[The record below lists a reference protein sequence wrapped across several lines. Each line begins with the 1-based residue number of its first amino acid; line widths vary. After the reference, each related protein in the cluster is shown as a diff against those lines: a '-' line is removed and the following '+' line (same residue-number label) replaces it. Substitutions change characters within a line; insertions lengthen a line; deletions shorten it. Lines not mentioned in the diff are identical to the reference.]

1 MDLQKIQAYM
11 QQEGIGAWL
20 VYDFRGVNPV
30 LWQLLGQRRHTT
42 RRVFLIVPAAGAPR
56 LLGSAVEPEA
66 LAGLGVEIAHYA
78 SWEQL
83 HALLRDA
90 VDGLPQ
96 VAMEYWPG
104 GTLPMVSWVDG
115 GTLDLVR
122 SLGPEVVSSADLCQV
137 ALATWS
143 ADALASHRD
152 ACRQVAEVK
161 DAAFEYIRRRLHT
174 GFRLS
179 SSRSLTE
186 FAVQS
191 FIVAELEQRGLDSGH
206 PPIVAVNGNSGNP
219 HYEPHADTA
228 APIEPGAWILIDLW
242 ARHPGEQH
250 VFGDMTW
257 VAFAGPRVPA
267 AHAEVFAAVREAR
280 DQVLAQLD
288 TAWRTDEVLQ
298 GWQLDQVARQVL
310 TQHGLGE
317 QFVHRTGHSLGPGPS
332 IHALGVNLDDLE
344 THDARSILPGTGF
357 SVEPGAYLP
366 EFGVRLEVNVYV
378 DPETG
383 PEVTTPIQNEVILL
397 L

>member
-20 VYDFRGVNPV
+20 VYDFRGGNPV
-30 LWQLLGQRRHTT
+30 LWQLLGQRRQTT

-56 LLGSAVEPEA
+56 LLGSAVEPKA
-66 LAGLGVEIAHYA
+66 LAGLGVEIALYA
-78 SWEQL
+78 SWQQL

-90 VDGLPQ
+90 VTGLSQ

-104 GTLPMVSWVDG
+104 GALPTASWVDG
-115 GTLDLVR
+115 GTLELVR
-122 SLGPEVVSSADLCQV
+122 SLGPQVVSSADLCQV

-143 ADALASHRD
+143 AAALAAHRD

-161 DAAFEYIRRRLHT
+161 DLAFAYISRRLHT
-174 GFRLS
+174 GLS
-179 SSRSLTE
+179 E
-186 FAVQS
+186 FDVQA
-191 FIVAELEQRGLDSGH
+191 FIVAELERRGLDIGH
-206 PPIVAVNGNSGNP
+206 RPIVGVNGNSGNP
-219 HYEPHADTA
+219 HYEPHPDTA

-257 VAFAGPRVPA
+257 VAFAGRSVPA
-267 AHAEVFAAVREAR
+267 AHAEVFAAVRQAR
-280 DQVLAQLD
+280 DQVLARLD
-288 TAWRTDEVLQ
+288 AAWRTGEVLQ
-298 GWQLDQVARQVL
+298 GWQLDQVARRVL
-310 TQHGLGE
+310 TERGFGE
-317 QFVHRTGHSLGPGPS
+317 RFVHRTGHSLGPGPS

-378 DPETG
+378 DPACG
-383 PEVTTPIQNEVILL
+383 PEVTTPIQNDVVLL

>member
-1 MDLQKIQAYM
+1 M

-20 VYDFRGVNPV
+20 VCDFRGGNPV
-30 LWQLLGQRRHTT
+30 LWQLLGQRRQTT

-56 LLGSAVEPEA
+56 LFGAAVEPEA
-66 LAGLGVEIAHYA
+66 LAGLGVAIVHYA
-78 SWEQL
+78 SWQQL
-83 HALLRDA
+83 HALLHAA
-90 VDGLPQ
+90 VGALSA

-104 GTLPMVSWVDG
+104 GMLPAVSWVDG

-143 ADALASHRD
+143 ADALAAHRD

-161 DAAFEYIRRRLHT
+161 DAAFEYIRDRLHT
-174 GFRLS
+174 G
-179 SSRSLTE
+179 LTE
-186 FAVQS
+186 FDVQA
-191 FIVAELEQRGLDSGH
+191 FIVAALAQRGLDSGH
-206 PPIVAVNGNSGNP
+206 PPIVGVNANSGNP
-219 HYEPHADTA
+219 HYDPHADAA

-250 VFGDMTW
+250 VFSDITW
-257 VAFAGPRVPA
+257 VAFVGPRVPA

-280 DQVLAQLD
+280 DQVLARLD
-288 TAWRTDEVLQ
+288 SAWRTGEVLQ
-298 GWQLDQVARQVL
+298 GWQLDQVARQIL
-310 TQHGLGE
+310 TKHGLGE

-332 IHALGVNLDDLE
+332 IHALGANLDDLE
-344 THDARSILPGTGF
+344 SHDARSILPGTGF

-366 EFGVRLEVNVYV
+366 EFGVRLEVNAYV

-383 PEVTTPIQNEVILL
+383 PEVTTPIQNQVVLL
-397 L
+397 

>member
-1 MDLQKIQAYM
+1 M

-20 VYDFRGVNPV
+20 VYDFRGGNPV
-30 LWQLLGQRRHTT
+30 LWQLLGQRRQTT

-66 LAGLGVEIAHYA
+66 LAGLGMEIAHYA

-90 VDGLPQ
+90 VEGLPQ

-104 GTLPMVSWVDG
+104 GTLPTVSWVDG

-161 DAAFEYIRRRLHT
+161 DAAFEYIRSQLHT
-174 GFRLS
+174 G
-179 SSRSLTE
+179 LTE
-186 FAVQS
+186 FDVQS
-191 FIVAELEQRGLDSGH
+191 FIVAELERRGLDSGH
-206 PPIVAVNGNSGNP
+206 PPIVGVNGNSGNP

-257 VAFAGPRVPA
+257 VAFAGPHVPA

-280 DQVLAQLD
+280 DQVLERLD
-288 TAWRTDEVLQ
+288 AAWRDDEVLQ
-298 GWQLDQVARQVL
+298 GWQLDQVARQVM
-310 TQHGLGE
+310 TAHGLGE
-317 QFVHRTGHSLGPGPS
+317 QFVHRTGTASARGRASTHS
-332 IHALGVNLDDLE
+332 A
-344 THDARSILPGTGF
+344 
-357 SVEPGAYLP
+357 
-366 EFGVRLEVNVYV
+366 
-378 DPETG
+378 
-383 PEVTTPIQNEVILL
+383 
-397 L
+397 

>member
-11 QQEGIGAWL
+11 QQERIGAWL
-20 VYDFRGVNPV
+20 VCDFRGGNPV
-30 LWQLLGQRRHTT
+30 LWQLLGQRRQTT
-42 RRVFLIVPAAGAPR
+42 RRVFLIVPAAGAPH
-56 LLGSAVEPEA
+56 LLCSVVEPEA

-83 HALLRDA
+83 QALLRAA
-90 VDGLPQ
+90 VAGLPQ

-104 GTLPMVSWVDG
+104 GALPTASWVDG

-122 SLGPEVVSSADLCQV
+122 ALGPEVVSSANLCQV

-143 ADALASHRD
+143 APALASHRD
-152 ACRQVAEVK
+152 ACRQVAQVK
-161 DAAFEYIRRRLHT
+161 DAAFEYIRARLGT
-174 GFRLS
+174 G
-179 SSRSLTE
+179 LTE
-186 FAVQS
+186 FDVQA
-191 FIVAELEQRGLDSGH
+191 FIVAELERRGLDIGH
-206 PPIVAVNGNSGNP
+206 PPIVAVNRNSGNP
-219 HYEPHADTA
+219 HYEPQADRA

-250 VFGDMTW
+250 VFGDITW
-257 VAFAGPRVPA
+257 VAFAGPHVPA
-267 AHAEVFAAVREAR
+267 AHAEVFAAVRQAR
-280 DQVLAQLD
+280 DLVLARLD
-288 TAWRTDEVLQ
+288 GAWRDGEMLQ
-298 GWQLDQVARQVL
+298 GWQLDRVARQAL
-310 TQHGLGE
+310 ARRGLGE

-332 IHALGVNLDDLE
+332 IHALGANLDDLE

-383 PEVTTPIQNEVILL
+383 PEVTTPIQDAVVLL

>member
-1 MDLQKIQAYM
+1 
-11 QQEGIGAWL
+11 
-20 VYDFRGVNPV
+20 
-30 LWQLLGQRRHTT
+30 
-42 RRVFLIVPAAGAPR
+42 RRVFLIVPAVGAPR

-66 LAGLGVEIAHYA
+66 LAGLGIEIAHYA
-78 SWEQL
+78 SWKQL

-104 GTLPMVSWVDG
+104 GALPTVSWVDG
-115 GTLDLVR
+115 GTLELVR
-122 SLGPEVVSSADLCQV
+122 SLGPEVVSSADLCQI

-174 GFRLS
+174 G
-179 SSRSLTE
+179 LTE
-186 FAVQS
+186 FDVQS

-206 PPIVAVNGNSGNP
+206 PPIVGVNGNSGNP
-219 HYEPHADTA
+219 HYEPRADTA

-257 VAFAGPRVPA
+257 VAFAGPHVPA
-267 AHAEVFAAVREAR
+267 AHAEVFSAVREAR
-280 DQVLAQLD
+280 DQVLARLD
-288 TAWRTDEVLQ
+288 AAWRAGEVLQ
-298 GWQLDQVARQVL
+298 GWQLDRVARQIL
-310 TQHGLGE
+310 TTRGLGE

-383 PEVTTPIQNEVILL
+383 PEVTTPIQNDVVLL
-397 L
+397 

>member
-1 MDLQKIQAYM
+1 M
-11 QQEGIGAWL
+11 
-20 VYDFRGVNPV
+20 
-30 LWQLLGQRRHTT
+30 LGQRRQTT

-83 HALLRDA
+83 HTLLRDA
-90 VDGLPQ
+90 VGGLSQ

-104 GTLPMVSWVDG
+104 GTLPTVSWVDG
-115 GTLDLVR
+115 GTLELVR
-122 SLGPEVVSSADLCQV
+122 SLGPEVVSSANLCQV

-152 ACRQVAEVK
+152 ACCQVAEVK
-161 DAAFEYIRRRLHT
+161 DAAFEHIRSQLHT
-174 GFRLS
+174 G
-179 SSRSLTE
+179 LTE
-186 FAVQS
+186 FDVQA
-191 FIVAELEQRGLDSGH
+191 FIVAELERRGLDLGH
-206 PPIVAVNGNSGNP
+206 PPIVGVNGNSGNP
-219 HYEPHADTA
+219 HYEPSADTA
-228 APIEPGAWILIDLW
+228 APIEPDAWILIDLW

-250 VFGDMTW
+250 VFGDITW

-280 DQVLAQLD
+280 DQVLERLAA
-288 TAWRTDEVLQ
+288 AWHAGEVLQ
-298 GWQLDQVARQVL
+298 GWQLDQVARQAM
-310 TQHGLGE
+310 TKRGLGE

-378 DPETG
+378 DPESG
-383 PEVTTPIQNEVILL
+383 PEVTTPIQNEVVLL

>member
-20 VYDFRGVNPV
+20 VYDFRGGNPV
-30 LWQLLGQRRHTT
+30 LWQLLGQRRQTT

-66 LAGLGVEIAHYA
+66 LAGLGIDIAHYA

-90 VDGLPQ
+90 VGGLPQ

-104 GTLPMVSWVDG
+104 GTLPTVSWVDG

-122 SLGPEVVSSADLCQV
+122 SLGPEVVSSADLCQI

-161 DAAFEYIRRRLHT
+161 DAAFEYIRDRLHT
-174 GFRLS
+174 G
-179 SSRSLTE
+179 LTE
-186 FAVQS
+186 FDVQS

-206 PPIVAVNGNSGNP
+206 PPIVGVNGNSGNP
-219 HYEPHADTA
+219 HYEPRADTA

-257 VAFAGPRVPA
+257 VAFAGPRVPGP
-267 AHAEVFAAVREAR
+267 RR
-280 DQVLAQLD
+280 
-288 TAWRTDEVLQ
+288 
-298 GWQLDQVARQVL
+298 
-310 TQHGLGE
+310 GLC
-317 QFVHRTGHSLGPGPS
+317 RS
-332 IHALGVNLDDLE
+332 
-344 THDARSILPGTGF
+344 ARSARSSAGAARRRVVRRRSTTGLAARP
-357 SVEPGAYLP
+357 SGAP
-366 EFGVRLEVNVYV
+366 SHDKARLGRAIR
-378 DPETG
+378 P
-383 PEVTTPIQNEVILL
+383 PHRAQSRPRAKHPRARRKPR
-397 L
+397 

>member
-20 VYDFRGVNPV
+20 VYDFRGGNPV
-30 LWQLLGQRRHTT
+30 LWQLLGQRRQTT
-42 RRVFLIVPAAGAPR
+42 RRVFLIVPTAGEPR

-90 VDGLPQ
+90 VEGLPQ

-104 GTLPMVSWVDG
+104 GALPTVSWVDG
-115 GTLDLVR
+115 GTLELVR

-161 DAAFEYIRRRLHT
+161 DMAFEHIRSQLRT
-174 GFRLS
+174 G
-179 SSRSLTE
+179 LTE
-186 FAVQS
+186 FDVQA
-191 FIVAELEQRGLDSGH
+191 FIVAELERRGLDLGH
-206 PPIVAVNGNSGNP
+206 PPIVGVNRNSGNP
-219 HYEPHADTA
+219 HYEPRADTA
-228 APIEPGAWILIDLW
+228 APIEPDAWILIDLW

-250 VFGDMTW
+250 VFGDITW

-280 DQVLAQLD
+280 DQVLARLD
-288 TAWRTDEVLQ
+288 DAWRAGEVLQ
-298 GWQLDQVARQVL
+298 GWQLDRVARQAMARR
-310 TQHGLGE
+310 GLGE

-378 DPETG
+378 DPESG
-383 PEVTTPIQNEVILL
+383 PEVTTPIQNEVVLL

>member
-11 QQEGIGAWL
+11 QQEGISAWL
-20 VYDFRGVNPV
+20 VYDFRGGNPV
-30 LWQLLGQRRHTT
+30 LWQLLGQRRQTT

-78 SWEQL
+78 SWQQL
-83 HALLRDA
+83 HALLSDA
-90 VDGLPQ
+90 VGGLAT

-104 GTLPMVSWVDG
+104 GTLPAVSWVDG
-115 GTLDLVR
+115 GTLELVR

-137 ALATWS
+137 ALAIWS

-161 DAAFEYIRRRLHT
+161 DAAFAYIRDRRHT
-174 GFRLS
+174 G
-179 SSRSLTE
+179 LTE
-186 FAVQS
+186 FDVQA
-191 FIVAELEQRGLDSGH
+191 FIVAKLEQRGLDSGH
-206 PPIVAVNGNSGNP
+206 PPIVGVNGNSGNP
-219 HYEPHADTA
+219 HYEPHQDTA
-228 APIEPGAWILIDLW
+228 SPIEPGAWILIDLW

-267 AHAEVFAAVREAR
+267 AHAAVFAAVREAR
-280 DQVLAQLD
+280 DQVLVRLD
-288 TAWRTDEVLQ
+288 AAWRTGQVLQ
-298 GWQLDQVARQVL
+298 GWQLDQVARQIL
-310 TQHGLGE
+310 TKHGLGE

-332 IHALGVNLDDLE
+332 IHALGANLDDLE
-344 THDARSILPGTGF
+344 SHDARSILPGTGF

-366 EFGVRLEVNVYV
+366 EFGVRLEVNAYV

-383 PEVTTPIQNEVILL
+383 PEVTTPIQNEVVLL
-397 L
+397 